1 MLVCRMNVILIV
13 SDTLRRDYLGCYG
26 NEWVSTPNIDK
37 FARKSIVFDNA
48 YAASFPTVPARRD
61 IITGKYSYVYAGWEP
76 LAGNEIVLSEIL
88 RKNGYV
94 TMLIADTPHF
104 LRDGYNF
111 QRGFNGWIW
120 IRGQEN
126 DNYLT
131 DNIEIKFPCDPR
143 KLRNPYKTVVQY
155 LRNISRRQFE
165 SDYFVA
171 QTMSEA
177 VRWLEKNYTHEKFF
191 LYVDT
196 FDPHEPWDPPK
207 YYVDLYDPDYK
218 GEEVFYPVYGPADY
232 LSKEELKH
240 IRALYAG
247 EVTLVD
253 RWVGKLLDKVEDL
266 DLFTNTM
273 IIFTTDHGFF
283 FGEHGLIGKS
293 IIPPEGKFSYAPLY
307 EEIAH
312 IPFILYHPEI
322 KGGWRCKEIV
332 QLPDIFPTIIDFT
345 RSEMPRNIGGKSIIP
360 LISGEKEYIHKL
372 AITSPTIIHG
382 TTAGVRTTI
391 TTKEWSLIYGGR
403 QTLGKEYVTNVIDG
417 MPKPVTTEIK
427 VRPELYNLKRDPMQ
441 KENIYDSNIDVAEK
455 LHAIYIDFLRKTG
468 VREDIIKPWLYLE

>member
-1 MLVCRMNVILIV
+1 MNVILIV
-13 SDTLRRDYLGCYG
+13 SDTLRRDFLGCYG
-26 NEWVSTPNIDK
+26 NEWISTPNIDR
-37 FARKSIVFDNA
+37 FAKKSIVFDRA

-76 LAGNEIVLSEIL
+76 LSRDEIVLSEIL
-88 RKNGYV
+88 SKNNFV

-131 DNIEIKFPCDPR
+131 DDIEIKFPCNLR
-143 KLRNPYKTVVQY
+143 KLRNPYRTVVQY

-171 QTMSEA
+171 KTMSEA
-177 VRWLEKNYTHEKFF
+177 VKWLERNYTHEKFF

-207 YYVDLYDPDYK
+207 YYVDLYDPDYD

-232 LSKEELKH
+232 LSERELKH
-240 IRALYAG
+240 VRALYAG

-253 RWVGKLLDKVEDL
+253 RWIGRLLDKIEDL
-266 DLFTNTM
+266 DLYSNTM
-273 IIFTTDHGFF
+273 IILTTDHGFF

-312 IPFILYHPEI
+312 IPFILYYPEI
-322 KGGWRCKEIV
+322 KGGWRCDEII
-332 QLPDIFPTIIDFT
+332 QLPDIFPTILEFVGLKV
-345 RSEMPRNIGGKSIIP
+345 PKNISGKSIIP
-360 LISGEKEYIHKL
+360 LITGERESIHSF

-382 TTAGVRTTI
+382 AVAGVRTTI
-391 TTKEWSLIYGGR
+391 STKKWSLIYGGR
-403 QTLGKEYVTNVIDG
+403 QTLGKEYITNVVDG

-427 VRPELYNLKRDPMQ
+427 VGPELYDLEKDPGQ
-441 KENIYDSNIDVAEK
+441 TNNIYDLNKDIAEK
-455 LHAIYIDFLRKTG
+455 LHSMYIKFLKSMNLDKNIL
-468 VREDIIKPWLYLE
+468 EPWLYLE